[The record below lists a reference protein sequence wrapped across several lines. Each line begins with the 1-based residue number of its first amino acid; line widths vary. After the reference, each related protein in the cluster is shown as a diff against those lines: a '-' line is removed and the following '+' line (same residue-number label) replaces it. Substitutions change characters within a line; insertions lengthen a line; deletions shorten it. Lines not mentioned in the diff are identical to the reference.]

1 VDELV
6 QRALAKK
13 FPVVPDENA
22 QALRLINQWTAQAP
36 TDPDQV
42 QVIEAKEDLGQLSAL
57 REPDA
62 RRSRGAALV

>member
-1 VDELV
+1 
-6 QRALAKK
+6 
-13 FPVVPDENA
+13 VPDENA
-22 QALRLINQWTAQAP
+22 QALRLINQWTAQTP

-42 QVIEAKEDLGQLSAL
+42 KEVEEDLGQLSAL